1 MSRPIG
7 PSRPSRPSRLFLVA
21 ATLAAA
27 LSLVAAAHAGNFR
40 ERLAQR
46 ATERRGDA
54 GGRMAPAD
62 VPPGVRVLRD
72 ISYGTDP
79 HQRLDVYVPESGTTH
94 APVVFMVHG
103 GGWRRGDK
111 DMDSVVTHKVA
122 RWVPRGIVFVS
133 VDYRMLPEANPQVQ
147 AQDVARALAYVQR
160 HASAWGGDGA
170 RAVLMGHSAGAHLVS
185 LIEASPTW
193 AAQAGATPW
202 LGMVSLDSGALDVP
216 ALMQAPHMPLYDE
229 AFGNDPAFWLA
240 VSPQQQLAPRRP
252 PLLAVCSTQRTRSC
266 EQSSAFVDE
275 ADASGTRARLLR
287 EDLSHREIND
297 QLGDTG
303 AYTDA
308 VERFLATLDADLA
321 RRLR

>member
-1 MSRPIG
+1 MSRPI
-7 PSRPSRPSRLFLVA
+7 RPSRLFLVA

-27 LSLVAAAHAGNFR
+27 LCAIAAAHAGSFR
-40 ERLAQR
+40 ERVAARLAQR
-46 ATERRGDA
+46 RGDE
-54 GGRMAPAD
+54 GTGRMAPAT

-72 ISYGTDP
+72 IAYGDDP
-79 HQRLDVYVPESGTTH
+79 HQRLDVYVPANGTTH

-103 GGWRRGDK
+103 GGWTRGDK
-111 DMDSVVTHKVA
+111 DMDTVVTNKVA

-133 VDYRMLPEANPQVQ
+133 VDYRMLPEADPQVQ

-185 LIEASPTW
+185 LIEASPRW
-193 AAQAGATPW
+193 AAQAGAGPW

-216 ALMQAPHMPLYDE
+216 ALMQARHMPLYDE
-229 AFGNDPAFWLA
+229 AFGSDPAFWRA

-252 PLLAVCSTQRTRSC
+252 PLLAVCSTRRTRSC
-266 EQSSAFVDE
+266 GQSAAFVDS
-275 ADASGTRARLLR
+275 ANASGTRAALLR

-297 QLGDTG
+297 RLGEAG

-308 VERFLATLDADLA
+308 VEAFLATLDADLA